1 MVLEYLSPSFIYG
14 HDDKSSLEPDTS
26 VNGSANLQHPASPY
40 QSTLLFSRPSL
51 RKPISQLFKVSAN
64 LLSSTVLHIRDGH
77 TEEERTALRKVEER
91 KQILHL
97 RLKNAVTVEDWK
109 VAARELDDL
118 EGNLE
123 WKANSESDDYDYEL
137 VATRLAQLD
146 DARISC
152 DVSRMLYLVRTAL
165 SRDLGGM
172 GNLRLYKHSHV
183 GTKDLIER
191 YIDST
196 LETIRKLVD
205 LDERNLPDGVDS
217 KEILEQVVYAR
228 QAFGRTGLLL
238 SGGATFGMNHIG
250 VLKALFEA
258 NLLPRIISGAS
269 AGSIVCAVLCTRTD
283 EEIPGMLKKFPYGD
297 LAVFEDAAQ
306 EDGLLEK
313 VGRFLTQGA
322 WIDIKHLVRVMQE
335 LLGDMT
341 FQEAYNRT
349 RRILNICVSS
359 ASVYELP
366 RLLNYVTSP
375 NVMIWSAVAA
385 SCSVPLLFS
394 AAPLLV
400 KNPLTGE
407 HVPWNPTPQRWIDG
421 SVDNDLPMT
430 RLAEMFNVNHFIVSQ
445 VNPHV
450 VPFLAKD
457 DAANTAAT
465 NGSPAS
471 SAASNWAI
479 TVTSLAKNEA
489 IHRMQILADLGIF
502 PNLVTKARSVLSQKY
517 SGDITILPE
526 INYRDFPR
534 MLKNPTSAFMLNA
547 CLCGEKATWPKLSR
561 IRNHCSVE
569 LELDAAVQRLRA
581 RVVFSPSQVDLR
593 RMSESNSIGI
603 GRRRRV
609 SGSNVLAMAKAHDDS
624 DGREDRDAS
633 FLAKSRPP
641 IRTASSTSH
650 FKTPQSSTPFITTGR
665 TISPFTDP
673 RPTSPPDVNAHKKSK
688 SHHDLSP
695 LAIPTN
701 PLSNL
706 SVPSQKRSNISPFRI
721 ALPDAASE
729 TDHSH
734 TQDMAGFASSDADGD
749 VDSLTDDSSPDPE
762 SSAETY
768 VLSLSQSGV
777 RTPGRSRSGTGT
789 GTGIGGG
796 KSDSGLFSLSQPLT
810 PGSYLSGLAL
820 NATMPPSA
828 IIPNI
833 PFSSALSS
841 PSSIRDRERER
852 ELERGRELGGALPVV
867 TSELG
872 MTRGRGRGSGS
883 GGWVGSGR
891 TPTGRGEDNKSI
903 TEPSSPERRYKRL
916 FHASGSVNPTSHHHH
931 SSSTGTAGGTSGTT

>member
-1 MVLEYLSPSFIYG
+1 MVLEYLSPSFCYD
-14 HDDKSSLEPDTS
+14 HDGKPDLEPDRPLKPSPKYADPTS
-26 VNGSANLQHPASPY
+26 SRKHPTS
-40 QSTLLFSRPSL
+40 SRLS
-51 RKPISQLFKVSAN
+51 
-64 LLSSTVLHIRDGH
+64 LLSPVSQILKTSAELVNSAVHHLRDGL
-77 TEEERTALRKVEER
+77 TEDERIALRKVEER

-97 RLKNAVTVEDWK
+97 RLKNATAVQDWK
-109 VAARELDDL
+109 AAARELDDL
-118 EGNLE
+118 EGHKA
-123 WKANSESDDYDYEL
+123 WKTDPESDDYDYEL
-137 VATRLAQLD
+137 IAARLAQLD

-172 GNLRLYKHSHV
+172 GNIRLYKHSHV

-196 LETIRKLVD
+196 LETIRKLV
-205 LDERNLPDGVDS
+205 EMSEKSLPDGIDS
-217 KEILEQVVYAR
+217 KEIMDQVVYAR

-283 EEIPGMLKKFPYGD
+283 EEIPDMLKKFPYGD
-297 LAVFEDAAQ
+297 LAVFEDAAR
-306 EDGLLEK
+306 EDGILER
-313 VGRFLTQGA
+313 VGRFLTHGA
-322 WIDIKHLVRVMQE
+322 WIDIQHLVRVMQE
-335 LLGDMT
+335 LLGNMT

-359 ASVYELP
+359 ASIYELP

-394 AAPLLV
+394 AAELLV

-407 HVPWNPTPQRWIDG
+407 HVQWNPTPQRWIDG

-457 DAANTAAT
+457 DATITAAS
-465 NGSPAS
+465 NASPAS
-471 SAASNWAI
+471 AAASDWAF
-479 TVTSLAKNEA
+479 TLTSLARNEA
-489 IHRMQILADLGIF
+489 VHRMQILADLGIF

-534 MLKNPTSAFMLNA
+534 ILKNPTSEFMLNA
-547 CLCGEKATWPKLSR
+547 CLCGERATWPKLSR

-593 RMSESNSIGI
+593 RMSEINGLSM

-609 SGSNVLAMAKAHDDS
+609 SGSNVLSMARADEDS
-624 DGREDRDAS
+624 DERDLTFFAN
-633 FLAKSRPP
+633 SRPP
-641 IRTASSTSH
+641 LRTTSSAVVAAQTTTMSQP
-650 FKTPQSSTPFITTGR
+650 TPTNPIMGPLKDPRSSTPPNPRSQNELSYITEPPFYSTR
-665 TISPFTDP
+665 TLAFHKSLV
-673 RPTSPPDVNAHKKSK
+673 DV
-688 SHHDLSP
+688 
-695 LAIPTN
+695 
-701 PLSNL
+701 
-706 SVPSQKRSNISPFRI
+706 
-721 ALPDAASE
+721 ASE
-729 TDHSH
+729 TDHSRTH
-734 TQDMAGFASSDADGD
+734 DMADFASSDADAD
-749 VDSLTDDSSPDPE
+749 IDSHTDESSPEPDF
-762 SSAETY
+762 ETY
-768 VLSLSQSGV
+768 TRSNSRSNSG
-777 RTPGRSRSGTGT
+777 TPGRSRSGTAT
-789 GTGIGGG
+789 GLRGERETN
-796 KSDSGLFSLSQPLT
+796 LFLLSQP
-810 PGSYLSGLAL
+810 PGMSSYHSSLAL

-828 IIPNI
+828 FSPSIPSPTAVRDRDMDREVGGI
-833 PFSSALSS
+833 LSS
-841 PSSIRDRERER
+841 GALGMGTGMASPELNMTRDRISCNFLLDGEMKEFVH
-852 ELERGRELGGALPVV
+852 LS
-867 TSELG
+867 T
-872 MTRGRGRGSGS
+872 
-883 GGWVGSGR
+883 GWV
-891 TPTGRGEDNKSI
+891 E
-903 TEPSSPERRYKRL
+903 
-916 FHASGSVNPTSHHHH
+916 
-931 SSSTGTAGGTSGTT
+931 